1 MAKNNFQ
8 WMAPFKIIF
17 KSGAAEETGTLI
29 KEKGLKKTLI
39 VTDKGVVGAGAV
51 KPVEEGLKAAG
62 IEYAVFDGVI
72 PNPTEATV
80 DEGLAAYHAADA
92 DNIVAIGGG
101 SAMDTGKAI
110 GLVITNGGKAV
121 DYDIVTG
128 KSWPPKIKMP
138 YFIAI
143 PTTAGTGS
151 EATWCSVITIVEQ
164 EYKTTIAGETAYAD
178 VAILDPQLSVGLP
191 PAVTAATGM
200 DALTHAIECY
210 VVREEKA
217 SPMSDMTSEKAIRLI
232 AGSLRQAVANGTN
245 IDARGDMLLG
255 SALAGMSF
263 TNAGLGL
270 VHSLAHQLGAIYN
283 IPHGVANAMILP
295 YVMEYNII
303 SNPQRFA
310 DIAVMMG
317 ENIDGLSV
325 IEAAEKAVAAVKKL
339 SKDVG
344 IGSIADTGVE
354 KSAIPKLAKAAYNDI
369 NTGANP
375 RITPDTLEDI
385 IMLYEKA
392 W

>member
-1 MAKNNFQ
+1 MAQNNFQ
-8 WMAPFKIIF
+8 WMAPFKVIF
-17 KSGAAEETGTLI
+17 RAGATAEVGNLI

-39 VTDKGVVGAGAV
+39 VTDKGVVGAGAI
-51 KPVEEGLKAAG
+51 KPIEESLKAAG
-62 IEYAVFDGVI
+62 IDYAIFDGVI
-72 PNPTEATV
+72 ANPVEATV
-80 DEGLAAYHAADA
+80 DEGLDVYHKANA
-92 DNIVAIGGG
+92 DNIVAVGGG
-101 SAMDTGKAI
+101 SSMDTAKSI

-121 DYDIVTG
+121 DYDVVTG
-128 KSWPPKIKMP
+128 KSWPPKNRMP

-151 EATWCSVITIVEQ
+151 EATWCAVITIVAK
-164 EYKTTIAGETAYAD
+164 EYKTTIAGEVVYPD
-178 VAILDPQLSVGLP
+178 VALLDPELSVGLP
-191 PAVTAATGM
+191 SAVTAATGM
-200 DALTHAIECY
+200 DALTHAIESY
-210 VVREEKA
+210 VARKEKT
-217 SPMSDMTSEKAIRLI
+217 SPMTDMTSEKAIRLI

-245 IDARGDMLLG
+245 IEARGDMLLG
-255 SALAGMSF
+255 SMLAGMSF
-263 TNAGLGL
+263 TNGGLGL

-317 ENIDGLSV
+317 ENIEGLSV
-325 IEAAEKAVAAVKKL
+325 IDAAAKAVAAVKRL

-375 RITPDTLEDI
+375 RITPANCEDI
-385 IMLYEKA
+385 IKLYEQA

>member
-344 IGSIADTGVE
+344 VGSIADTGVE

>member
-325 IEAAEKAVAAVKKL
+325 IETAEKAVAAVKKL

>member
-8 WMAPFKIIF
+8 WMAPFKVIF
-17 KSGAAEETGTLI
+17 RSGAAEETGNLVNA
-29 KEKGLKKTLI
+29 KGLKKSLI
-39 VTDKGVVGAGAV
+39 VTDKGVVDAGAIIPIEESLRAADV
-51 KPVEEGLKAAG
+51 DYAIFDGVIANPIEATVEEGLKA
-62 IEYAVFDGVI
+62 
-72 PNPTEATV
+72 
-80 DEGLAAYHAADA
+80 YHKAKA
-92 DNIVAIGGG
+92 DNIIAVGGG

-110 GLVITNGGKAV
+110 GLVITNGGKAA
-121 DYDIVTG
+121 DYDVVTG
-128 KSWPPKIKMP
+128 KSWPPKNKMP
-138 YFIAI
+138 YFIAV

-151 EATWCSVITIVEQ
+151 EATWCSVITIVEK

-178 VAILDPQLSVGLP
+178 IALLDPELSVGLP
-191 PAVTAATGM
+191 SAVTAATGM

-210 VVREEKA
+210 VVRGEKA

-245 IDARGDMLLG
+245 IEARGDMLLG
-255 SALAGMSF
+255 SMLAGMSF

-283 IPHGVANAMILP
+283 IPHGVANAMILS

-303 SNPQRFA
+303 SDPQRFA
-310 DIAVMMG
+310 DVAVMLG

-325 IEAAEKAVAAVKKL
+325 TEAAEKAVESVKHL

-344 IGSIADTGVE
+344 IGRIADTGID
-354 KSAIPKLAKAAYNDI
+354 KKAIPKLAKAAYNDI
-369 NTGANP
+369 NTGTNP
-375 RITPDTLEDI
+375 RITPENLEDI
-385 IMLYEKA
+385 IKLYEQA

>member
-1 MAKNNFQ
+1 
-8 WMAPFKIIF
+8 MAPFKIIF
-17 KSGAAEETGTLI
+17 RAGAAEETGTLV

-39 VTDKGVVGAGAV
+39 VTDKGVVNAGAV
-51 KPVEEGLKAAG
+51 KPVEESLKAAG
-62 IEYAVFDGVI
+62 IEYAIFDGVI
-72 PNPTEATV
+72 PNPVEATV
-80 DEGLAAYHAADA
+80 EEGIDAYHKAGA

-110 GLVITNGGKAV
+110 GLVITNGGKAA

-128 KSWPPKIKMP
+128 KSWPPKNKMP

-151 EATWCSVITIVEQ
+151 EATWCSVITIVEK

-178 VAILDPQLSVGLP
+178 VAILDPELSIGLP

-210 VVREEKA
+210 VVRPEKA

-245 IDARGDMLLG
+245 IEARGDMLLG

-303 SNPQRFA
+303 SDPQRFA

-339 SKDVG
+339 SRDVG
-344 IGSIADTGVE
+344 IGRIADTGVD

-375 RITPDTLEDI
+375 RITPETLEDI

>member
-295 YVMEYNII
+295 YC
-303 SNPQRFA
+303 
-310 DIAVMMG
+310 
-317 ENIDGLSV
+317 
-325 IEAAEKAVAAVKKL
+325 
-339 SKDVG
+339 
-344 IGSIADTGVE
+344 
-354 KSAIPKLAKAAYNDI
+354 
-369 NTGANP
+369 
-375 RITPDTLEDI
+375 
-385 IMLYEKA
+385 
-392 W
+392 

>member
-51 KPVEEGLKAAG
+51 KPVEEGLKAAD